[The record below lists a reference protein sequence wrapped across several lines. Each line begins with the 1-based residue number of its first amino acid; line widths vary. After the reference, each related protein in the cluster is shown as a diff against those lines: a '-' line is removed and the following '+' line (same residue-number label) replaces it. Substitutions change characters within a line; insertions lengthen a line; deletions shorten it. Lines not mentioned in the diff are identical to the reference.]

1 MILFRKLFLSV
12 IFSALFCLVF
22 SPSPSRAQTTQ
33 LTGQPTPQII
43 SPLANASLGGIVVI
57 NTIITPTVVQ
67 KMEIYA
73 NSTFLGLAQP
83 LDSMNWFLNWD
94 TANVTNGQYG
104 LMARAT
110 IISTI
115 GYPIDTFSQT
125 VPVTVKNAA
134 SVAPTPQTSKATG
147 TTSEDQSQT
156 GSSSTTSP
164 STTVTSANISSEQQ
178 LSSQAKD
185 WKVVASISFPKT
197 TENQLLKIAYKL
209 DTHKKEYLVFT
220 GIATPKSQVTLKIQ
234 SQPIVITTRADS
246 SGNWEYIFEKPLAPG
261 EHQVTVEI
269 IKPTGE
275 KVSSGPFDF
284 LIARAQ
290 ASADNPTGASLQLV
304 DPTKKMYLYY
314 YLIAGGAVTIALAV
328 LIIILWRRKK
338 KGVNV

>member
-1 MILFRKLFLSV
+1 M
-12 IFSALFCLVF
+12 
-22 SPSPSRAQTTQ
+22 
-33 LTGQPTPQII
+33 
-43 SPLANASLGGIVVI
+43 
-57 NTIITPTVVQ
+57 
-67 KMEIYA
+67 
-73 NSTFLGLAQP
+73 AQP
-83 LDSMNWFLNWD
+83 LDSINWFLNWD
-94 TANVTNGQYG
+94 TTTVTNGPYG

-110 IISTI
+110 IISTS

-125 VPVTVKNAA
+125 VPIIVKNSV
-134 SVAPTPQTSKATG
+134 SVAPTPQTSTNTN
-147 TTSEDQSQT
+147 TTAQNQTQT
-156 GSSSTTSP
+156 GSSSSTTSL
-164 STTVTSANISSEQQ
+164 STPVTSANISSEQQ

-197 TENQLLKIAYKL
+197 SENQLLKIEYKL
-209 DTHKKEYLVFT
+209 DAHKTEYLVFT

-290 ASADNPTGASLQLV
+290 ASADNPTGTSLQLV
-304 DPTKKMYLYY
+304 DPTQKMYLYY
-314 YLIAGGAVTIALAV
+314 YLIAGGAIAIALAI
-328 LIIILWRRKK
+328 LMIILWRRKK